1 MGTCFRRCE
10 TTGLEPSLVKQLQ
23 MAATL
28 RLEQVPDS
36 LLSLLGGPW
45 KYGAWRSFKSHLSCG
60 TNPMLN
66 KLNIKIRTIPSRSSS
81 SITINFV
88 GETTNT
94 SFFDFDFLSNFKSV
108 SLSYP
113 RTSQCCH
120 RFFFVVPWCFHRRAV
135 VTFWFWS
142 HFDSSGVA
150 AVRLPELCRREP
162 WGGAFRKGWNVGKSC
177 HVSDVIVWFWLVIAV
192 LPFWQEPTILWR
204 TKTVRALEC
213 HQDP

>member
-45 KYGAWRSFKSHLSCG
+45 GYGAWRSFKSHLSCG

-120 RFFFVVPWCFHRRAV
+120 RFFLSSRDASIVARSWLFGSE
-135 VTFWFWS
+135 VTLIPP
-142 HFDSSGVA
+142 GGA